1 MILTA
6 LKSGELARIVA
17 IEGGHGLR
25 QNLLLHGISEENTVR
40 MVSSNRGPVVLEI
53 NGSTIAIGR
62 GMAKKIIVQK

>member
-17 IEGGHGLR
+17 IEGGRVLR
-25 QNLLLHGISEENTVR
+25 QKLLLHGISEGSTVR